1 MQILKTRFQIFNKL
15 FLVLSLTSILFFSI
29 APASYA
35 LEETAGGGVNC
46 STVVDEEAMKNDPT
60 SQLAKI
66 VCPVGAVFNIAVL
79 GSGAA
84 FVAMIMYGTLK
95 FTLSQGDT
103 KAIEG
108 GKQTITWGIL
118 GFLAVISAWAILN
131 IILNIY
137 GIPNPASGLEE
148 AITLIAKWAKG
159 E

>member
-1 MQILKTRFQIFNKL
+1 MQILKIRFQIFNRL
-15 FLVLSLTSILFFSI
+15 FLIFSLFSVLFFSI
-29 APASYA
+29 VPVSFA
-35 LEETAGGGVNC
+35 LDCSNIGGDFSG
-46 STVVDEEAMKNDPT
+46 DPT
-60 SQLAKI
+60 SQLVKI
-66 VCPVGAVFNIAVL
+66 ACPINAVFNIAIL

-108 GKQTITWGIL
+108 GKQTITWGVL
-118 GFLAVISAWAILN
+118 GFITVISAWAILN

-137 GIPNPASGLEE
+137 GIPNPASGLES
-148 AITLIAKWAKG
+148 AITEIAKWSKP